1 MPARAFGLHGMRTAC
16 AAINDPRLIQCVF
29 ARCPSP
35 FHQSLP
41 VELQIEIL
49 AIHLQLIF
57 ATSCNLLWWWLVVD
71 APLTAHADDAAPSC
85 LRLRRSAPPKQPEEP
100 SQVSH
105 IPGPPVSLC
114 ASQPSPAGLPSSRP
128 LGSSKGVARRT
139 SSLVH
144 WPLESCATCSPSAS
158 RGRDAEEHL
167 SSQSTTTTTTRLL
180 LLLYYWSLY

>member
-29 ARCPSP
+29 ARCPSS

-85 LRLRRSAPPKQPEEP
+85 LC
-100 SQVSH
+100 
-105 IPGPPVSLC
+105 G
-114 ASQPSPAGLPSSRP
+114 
-128 LGSSKGVARRT
+128 
-139 SSLVH
+139 
-144 WPLESCATCSPSAS
+144 
-158 RGRDAEEHL
+158 
-167 SSQSTTTTTTRLL
+167 
-180 LLLYYWSLY
+180 